1 MDDTI
6 RPYGPGKFNTILDAY
21 VHSVSMDG
29 CCAECG
35 SVSETGRWYG
45 MIAGSLSLS
54 HADKRDGAYF
64 QLNSAERDALRKCA
78 GVILTECDQG
88 FVDVE
93 YYETETELHTA
104 WDEIE
109 IADTE
114 QRDEIEAE
122 GW

>member
-64 QLNSAERDALRKCA
+64 ELNSAELAELGACV
-78 GVILTECDQG
+78 GVILTESEQG
-88 FVDVE
+88 VVDVE
-93 YYETETELHTA
+93 YFKTEEALQQSWTA
-104 WDEIE
+104 IE
-109 IADTE
+109 EEEAQQHE
-114 QRDEIEAE
+114 EAEAE
-122 GW
+122 GR

>member
-45 MIAGSLSLS
+45 LMAGPILRDRND
-54 HADKRDGAYF
+54 AD
-64 QLNSAERDALRKCA
+64 QEPLLNSAERAELASCA
-78 GVILTECDQG
+78 GVILTESDQG